1 MSPSSASMRT
11 PNDVLL
17 HHKISRP
24 RISHESA
31 LPRKPSTLKLKNI
44 LMNGREREELMTA
57 CSKGD
62 PNMNPDKV
70 RDSKLRTPLLVACA
84 SGEAAVVKVL
94 LRYGADA
101 NNPVGDIVGNKPL
114 DLAVVSNSVESVL
127 ALLEAGAQ
135 VIPPSSPAD
144 DGVPVPI
151 QQRLRKRSPL
161 DLAKS
166 RLAMMAQA
174 GVKGD
179 TFTDQVSQVGNDG
192 THIFQYVHNR

>member
-1 MSPSSASMRT
+1 
-11 PNDVLL
+11 
-17 HHKISRP
+17 
-24 RISHESA
+24 
-31 LPRKPSTLKLKNI
+31 
-44 LMNGREREELMTA
+44 
-57 CSKGD
+57 
-62 PNMNPDKV
+62 MNPDKV

-135 VIPPSSPAD
+135 VVPPATPAD

-174 GVKGD
+174 GVGGD
-179 TFTDQVSQVGNDG
+179 AFTNQVSQVRAAEACVF
-192 THIFQYVHNR
+192 HPAQPLNRSSGSCNTLWIQMLRTQHVANWTN